1 MSKKLN
7 LSKNA
12 KTVIA
17 LILVAIISIGLSF
30 VTSRPETY
38 KPVYEVLDEKRADAL
53 ALSAGALAL
62 SAGVA
67 AVPGDATTPIANQIS
82 NLTSYIL
89 LITCIIFLE
98 KLLLTTMGFISFA
111 IIIPIACL
119 VWILFVMNKKE
130 NYKTLAIKL
139 IAFALV
145 VFALVPTSVMLTTLI
160 EKSSFYNEAETKIET
175 AIETEEEEEV
185 GFFERFK
192 DKTVEAV
199 ENAKKK
205 ANQFID
211 AIAIMI
217 ITTCAIPLGTLALL
231 FWIVKMLFGIN
242 IKMPKPPKV
251 NINPKKLAKKED
263 ETSKIPENSSA
274 NQ

>member
-1 MSKKLN
+1 MLKMSKKLN
-7 LSKNA
+7 LSKNTKA
-12 KTVIA
+12 IIA
-17 LILVAIISIGLSF
+17 LVLVAIISIGLSF
-30 VTSRPETY
+30 VTSKPEMY
-38 KPVYEVLDEKRADAL
+38 KPVFEVLDEKRADAL

-98 KLLLTTMGFISFA
+98 KLLLTSMGFVSFA
-111 IIIPIACL
+111 IIIPLACFI
-119 VWILFVMNKKE
+119 WILYILNKKE
-130 NYKTLAIKL
+130 NFKTLAIKL

-145 VFALVPTSVMLTTLI
+145 IFILVPTSVLLTTLI
-160 EKSSFYNEAETKIET
+160 ENSAFYTEAEAKIAT

-185 GFFERFK
+185 GFFERLK

-242 IKMPKPPKV
+242 IKAPKPPR
-251 NINPKKLAKKED
+251 INLAPKKADKD
-263 ETSKIPENSSA
+263 DIA
-274 NQ
+274 NQLPPANE